1 MVEAFLTVL
10 KEGKP
15 GEIYNIGT
23 NFEMSIVQL
32 AKELIHLVSRQLRC
46 FFFTSH
52 CTCEQFYYKSFVAL
66 GEPILAG
73 SWSRRMCCPFCGS
86 CSVSVCITVCPV
98 LHCCISYPDWV
109 VTGIMIKCHLVG
121 FLFLFHADCFSFVL
135 RMWYH

>member
-46 FFFTSH
+46 FF
-52 CTCEQFYYKSFVAL
+52 L
-66 GEPILAG
+66 
-73 SWSRRMCCPFCGS
+73 
-86 CSVSVCITVCPV
+86 PV
-98 LHCCISYPDWV
+98 IARVNNSTINL
-109 VTGIMIKCHLVG
+109 L
-121 FLFLFHADCFSFVL
+121 
-135 RMWYH
+135 